1 MKRVFKSVRPIAL
14 LAAAVVVLGSCASQ
28 QPVMQTAPAGIR
40 YTPDPA
46 KTARGI
52 EIVGVNQPAAGF
64 RG

>member
-1 MKRVFKSVRPIAL
+1 MDCAFNSISTLAL

-28 QPVMQTAPAGIR
+28 PPVMQSAPAGIR

-52 EIVGVNQPAAGF
+52 EIVGIRLNGVTF
-64 RG
+64 V